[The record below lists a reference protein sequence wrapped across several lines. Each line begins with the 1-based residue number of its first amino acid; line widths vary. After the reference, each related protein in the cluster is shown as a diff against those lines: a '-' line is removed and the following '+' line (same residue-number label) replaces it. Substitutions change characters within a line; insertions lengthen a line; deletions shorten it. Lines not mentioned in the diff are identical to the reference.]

1 VAAISV
7 EELAIALTASLIVL
21 AIPEEIKKAASK
33 AIAMPKSA
41 QPKRQR
47 LKSGDFPLRWKLQ
60 RQKFPA
66 LFHQSSYLIRNTHS
80 ELMRLFG

>member
-1 VAAISV
+1 VS
-7 EELAIALTASLIVL
+7 
-21 AIPEEIKKAASK
+21 
-33 AIAMPKSA
+33 

-80 ELMRLFG
+80 ELMRLFWWKKIPALLFAFLALLTQLFNHNN